1 MDVIDT
7 LPLASSKQVK
17 RRVKAFADD
26 HVPAVLA
33 ASDEGATPVAV
44 VAALTTAPEL
54 AEFAPVEPV
63 SVEAAPVEPAL
74 VAPPVAAPADSHE
87 DVMDTQTTIEQPAD
101 PRAMFTDLNSRARG
115 AMEKGQQMFEEMN
128 AFGKGNMEAVVESSK
143 IAAKGFETLGQD
155 AAEFARRQVEGAT
168 QAMKT
173 LGTTKSPTEFMKL
186 QSDFARSMFDTMVAE
201 TSRSTEK
208 MIKLANDIAQPISNR
223 VAVAAEKAK
232 LAA

>member
-1 MDVIDT
+1 MDAIDT
-7 LPLASSKQVK
+7 PPLVSPKLGK
-17 RRVKAFADD
+17 RRAKAIADD

-33 ASDEGATPVAV
+33 ASEGAATPVAV
-44 VAALTTAPEL
+44 VAALTAAPALVEPVAVEPEL
-54 AEFAPVEPV
+54 AAP
-63 SVEAAPVEPAL
+63 APVEPAL
-74 VAPPVAAPADSHE
+74 VAPPVAAPADRHE
-87 DVMDTQTTIEQPAD
+87 DAMDTTTIEQTANPA
-101 PRAMFTDLNSRARG
+101 AMFTDLNSRARG
-115 AMEKGQQMFEEMN
+115 AMEKGQKMFEEMN
-128 AFGKGNMEAVVESSK
+128 AFGKGNMEAMVESSK
-143 IAAKGFETLGQD
+143 IAAKGLETLGQD

-208 MIKLANDIAQPISNR
+208 MIKLASDIAQPISNR
-223 VAVAAEKAK
+223 VAVASDKMK